1 MLGFVAVVVNSDPDR
16 AQVIDELAE
25 FKVRIGWRNRLP
37 ILVVRY
43 PNTTML
49 ENIEPTG
56 VPR

>member
-16 AQVIDELAE
+16 AKVIDELAE

-43 PNTTML
+43 PKL
-49 ENIEPTG
+49 LAQ
-56 VPR
+56 

>member
-43 PNTTML
+43 PKL
-49 ENIEPTG
+49 LAQ
-56 VPR
+56 